1 MQSLNKTQQFISSL
15 SKKPSVAQPVATANT
30 VLVDEITEQPQNII
44 HEQHAVEVEDS
55 KEAAQEVI
63 VDHEA
68 EEDVIMHDE
77 EEKEEVA

>member
-15 SKKPSVAQPVATANT
+15 SKKPSVAQPLATAST

-44 HEQHAVEVEDS
+44 REQHAVEVEDS
-55 KEAAQEVI
+55 KDAAQEII
-63 VDHEA
+63 VNNED
-68 EEDVIMHDE
+68 EDVIMHDE

>member
-15 SKKPSVAQPVATANT
+15 SKKPIVAQPVATAST

-44 HEQHAVEVEDS
+44 HEQHAVEDS

-63 VDHEA
+63 VNQD
-68 EEDVIMHDE
+68 EEDVIMHEE